1 MSRQPYQY
9 TNEEVTTTELMI
21 GGGVIRL
28 DPVEGVYL
36 HTNETHHSVGIESAR
51 IDENGDLEI
60 RRFSGGAVV
69 SLSVTP
75 DETLTR
81 LGITL
86 GVSGGG
92 IVSKIHVYNRNGERL
107 NLRQSSD
114 YKQVAHAYSNIWALY
129 INRRTN

>member
-1 MSRQPYQY
+1 MSRQPHQY
-9 TNEEVTTTELMI
+9 TNEEVRTCDLMI

-28 DPVEGVYL
+28 DPTQGVYL
-36 HTNETHHSVGIESAR
+36 HTNNTHHSVGIESTR
-51 IDENGDLEI
+51 IDEGGDLEI

-92 IVSKIHVYNRNGERL
+92 IVSKIHFYNRQGQRL
-107 NLRQSSD
+107 NLNNND
-114 YKQVAHAYSNIWALY
+114 HYKQVAAATSNIWALY
-129 INRRTN
+129 INRMA